1 MQEQQALNG
10 LVSPDEE
17 SASDILGK
25 FSTSP
30 GSSEEVLWDIFVR
43 HFLFFQ
49 PCSCRVSLWTSGPL
63 CSVRCG
69 LLPAAAVTY
78 QKEVRWAVRREGR
91 REIKIFFICI

>member
-30 GSSEEVLWDIFVR
+30 GSSEEVLWDIFMR
-43 HFLFFQ
+43 HFILPALLLPCVPLDFW
-49 PCSCRVSLWTSGPL
+49 PALLSAVRAAACSCSHLSERG
-63 CSVRCG
+63 
-69 LLPAAAVTY
+69 
-78 QKEVRWAVRREGR
+78 EVGGEEGG
-91 REIKIFFICI
+91 EAGN